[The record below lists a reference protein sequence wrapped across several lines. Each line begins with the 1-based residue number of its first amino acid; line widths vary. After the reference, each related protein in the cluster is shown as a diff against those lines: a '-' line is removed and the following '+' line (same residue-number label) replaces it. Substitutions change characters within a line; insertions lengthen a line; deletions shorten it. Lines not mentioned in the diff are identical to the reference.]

1 MLRRSFLALALLVL
15 ACAPAPVAPTA
26 PPPAPSAPPAAS
38 APAASA
44 FPFTFKDDAS
54 HDVTFERPPQ
64 RIVSLSPGHT
74 ETLYAIGAGDK
85 VVATDKYSDFPAE
98 NKPKATLVTYPK
110 PNVEELVALKP
121 DLIVTLTEG
130 PELIQQVEPRGIK
143 VLQLFPKTLDQ
154 SAADVEVLGRV
165 TGNEAKAKQIAGG
178 MRERAAA
185 VAAKTKDA
193 PKVRV
198 LYELDA
204 SEPTQPFVSGPGSF
218 HGSLIPLAGGKNVF
232 DDINGPSGQVSAEQ
246 IIARDPE
253 VIVLG
258 DADSPYNAQTPDM
271 VKARAGWQAISAV
284 KNNKIF
290 PISQDVMA
298 RPSPRLVEGLER
310 LAKALHPEL
319 FP

>member
-1 MLRRSFLALALLVL
+1 MLRRSFLLFVLLLAS
-15 ACAPAPVAPTA
+15 CAPVAAPTPTA
-26 PPPAPSAPPAAS
+26 A
-38 APAASA
+38 
-44 FPFTFKDDAS
+44 TTRVTVTDDAN
-54 HDVTFERPPQ
+54 HEVAFDRPPQ

-74 ETLYAIGAGDK
+74 ETLYAIGAGDR

-110 PNVEELVALKP
+110 PNVEELVGLKP
-121 DLIVTLTEG
+121 DLIVTLVEG

-154 SAADVEVLGRV
+154 TAADVELLGRV
-165 TGNEAKAKQIAGG
+165 TGAESKAKQIASG
-178 MRERAAA
+178 MRARAAA
-185 VAAKTKDA
+185 VVAKTRDA

-204 SEPTQPFVSGPGSF
+204 SEPTQPFVSGPGGF

-232 DDINGPSGQVSAEQ
+232 DDISGPSGQVSAEQ

-258 DADSPYNAQTPDM
+258 DADSPFNAQTPEM
-271 VKARAGWQAISAV
+271 VKARAGWQGISAV
-284 KNNKIF
+284 KNNRIV
-290 PISQDVMA
+290 PISQDLMA
-298 RPSPRLVEGLER
+298 RPGPRLVEGLER
-310 LAKALHPEL
+310 LAQALHPEL